1 MGTTD
6 SKASRKLRVTHS
18 FTAPRERVFRAW
30 LEPEA
35 IRAWFLPAGGTW
47 TEPPA
52 VDARPGGHYR
62 FTVVHQGNPYCI
74 HGTYIEVSPPD
85 KLVFTW
91 LWEDDPIRGDSADT
105 VVTVELFDRGGRTE
119 VVVTHEKFP
128 SGEACEEHRVGWAE
142 CLAEIEKLL
151 S

>member
-6 SKASRKLRVTHS
+6 SSAPRRLRVTH
-18 FTAPRERVFRAW
+18 TVAAARERVFRAW

-35 IRAWFLPAGGTW
+35 IRAWFLPADGSW

-52 VDARPGGHYR
+52 VDARAGGHYR
-62 FTVVHQGNPYCI
+62 FTVVHQGLPYCI
-74 HGTYIEVSPPD
+74 HGTYLEVSPPD
-85 KLVFTW
+85 RLVFTW
-91 LWEDDPIRGDSADT
+91 LWEDDAIRGDSGDT

-119 VVVTHEKFP
+119 IVVTHERFT
-128 SGEACEEHRVGWAE
+128 SEEACEEHRVGWAG